1 MSSGDEFDKLMSSL
15 SEDFGSEIAKDFEGL
30 DKLQA
35 RTPKPIT
42 TLSHYTASIFKL
54 THTDELTTGPNGGS
68 AMVDYMGNVVA
79 FQVARQ
85 PHEHADEEECDQ
97 LEVTGVA
104 VIVNGVTAFVP
115 FRALNEITERIRAFA
130 TGELEGEETTW

>member
-35 RTPKPIT
+35 RVPKPIT
-42 TLSHYTASIFKL
+42 TLSHYTAAIFKL
-54 THTDELTTGPNGGS
+54 THTDELTTGLSGGS

-79 FQVARQ
+79 FQVAKR
-85 PHEHADEEECDQ
+85 PHEHAEECDP
-97 LEVTGVA
+97 LEVNGVT
-104 VIVNGVTAFVP
+104 VIVNGVTTFVP
-115 FRALNEITERIRAFA
+115 FRVLNEVTERIRAFA
-130 TGELEGEETTW
+130 MGELEGEETTW

>member
-15 SEDFGSEIAKDFEGL
+15 SEDFGSEIVKDFEGL

-35 RTPKPIT
+35 RVPKPIT

-54 THTDELTTGPNGGS
+54 THTDELTTGLNGGS

-79 FQVARQ
+79 FQVAKR
-85 PHEHADEEECDQ
+85 PHEHEEECDP
-97 LEVTGVA
+97 LDVNGVA
-104 VIVNGVTAFVP
+104 VIVNGVTTFVP
-115 FRALNEITERIRAFA
+115 FRVLNEVTERIRAFA
-130 TGELEGEETTW
+130 TGELTGEETAW

>member
-15 SEDFGSEIAKDFEGL
+15 SEDFGSEIAEDFEGL

-35 RTPKPIT
+35 RAPKPIT
-42 TLSHYTASIFKL
+42 TLSHYTASIFK
-54 THTDELTTGPNGGS
+54 LTTGPNGGS

-79 FQVARQ
+79 FQVTRQ
-85 PHEHADEEECDQ
+85 PHDHEEGDACDP
-97 LEVTGVA
+97 LEVNGVA

-115 FRALNEITERIRAFA
+115 FRVLNEVTERIRAFA

>member
-15 SEDFGSEIAKDFEGL
+15 SEDFGSEIVKDFEGL

-35 RTPKPIT
+35 RVPKPIT

-54 THTDELTTGPNGGS
+54 THTDELTTGLNGGS

-79 FQVARQ
+79 FQVAKR
-85 PHEHADEEECDQ
+85 PHEHEEECDP
-97 LEVTGVA
+97 LLTRGSFVGICRLFLRGMTVSLLVCKACIVLGVCQ
-104 VIVNGVTAFVP
+104 
-115 FRALNEITERIRAFA
+115 
-130 TGELEGEETTW
+130 

>member
-35 RTPKPIT
+35 RVPKPIT

-54 THTDELTTGPNGGS
+54 THTDELTTGLSGGS

-79 FQVARQ
+79 FQVAKR
-85 PHEHADEEECDQ
+85 PHEEEECDQ
-97 LEVTGVA
+97 LEVNGVA
-104 VIVNGVTAFVP
+104 VIVNGVTTFVP
-115 FRALNEITERIRAFA
+115 FRVLNEVTERIRAFA

>member
-1 MSSGDEFDKLMSSL
+1 MSSSDEFDQLMSSL

-30 DKLQA
+30 DKLQE
-35 RTPKPIT
+35 RVPKPIT
-42 TLSHYTASIFKL
+42 TLPHYTASIFKL
-54 THTDELTTGPNGGS
+54 TYTHELTTGPNGGS

-85 PHEHADEEECDQ
+85 PHDHVDEEECDP
-97 LEVTGVA
+97 LEVSGVA

-115 FRALNEITERIRAFA
+115 FRVLNEVTERIRAFA

>member
-15 SEDFGSEIAKDFEGL
+15 SEDFGSEIVKDFEGL

-35 RTPKPIT
+35 RVPKPIT
-42 TLSHYTASIFKL
+42 TLSHCTASIFKL
-54 THTDELTTGPNGGS
+54 THTDELTTGRNGGS

-79 FQVARQ
+79 FQVAKR
-85 PHEHADEEECDQ
+85 PHEHEEEECDQ
-97 LEVTGVA
+97 LEVNGVA
-104 VIVNGVTAFVP
+104 VIVNGVTTFVP
-115 FRALNEITERIRAFA
+115 FRVLNEVTERIRAFV

>member
-42 TLSHYTASIFKL
+42 TLAHYTASIFKL

-79 FQVARQ
+79 FQVTRQ
-85 PHEHADEEECDQ
+85 PHDHEEGDACDP
-97 LEVTGVA
+97 LEVNGVA
-104 VIVNGVTAFVP
+104 VFVNGVTAFVP
-115 FRALNEITERIRAFA
+115 FRVLNEVTERIRAFA
-130 TGELEGEETTW
+130 TGELGGEETTW

>member
-30 DKLQA
+30 DTLQA

-79 FQVARQ
+79 FQVTRQ
-85 PHEHADEEECDQ
+85 PHEHADDEECDP
-97 LEVTGVA
+97 LEVT
-104 VIVNGVTAFVP
+104 GVTAFVP
-115 FRALNEITERIRAFA
+115 FRVLNEVTERIRAFA